1 MNFLE
6 RIFDN
11 LKEHPERAKLVEV
24 RGTSLQ
30 GTDGAGIL
38 ELVGRARV
46 SIEQAGVEPGDRV
59 ALLAPNSTRWVA
71 ADLAILASGGIV
83 VPLYDRQDPRELAV
97 MMRSA
102 QPRLLIAASRE
113 LAAPVIE
120 AWVQGLPER
129 PELSE
134 GATLKQRAEAVG
146 CAVLDLESL
155 FSPAP
160 TTRGLHPRGEDDT
173 VAIIYTSGTSG
184 EPKGVMLSRA
194 NVDYMIPKTIARIG
208 RVVGERPGTDRVF
221 HYLPFCFAA
230 SRMML
235 WTQLSRPNP
244 LMMSTDLTNLVVEMA
259 VAKPNYYLNVPAVLE
274 RIRNGVGAKLEERGG
289 AALAIYQRAQ
299 AAYQRSLAGE
309 SSLLDSMALGLG
321 RRVVFPKI
329 KEQIGVNLEFLISGS
344 APLSADTQRWFQML
358 GIPVYQAYGLTE
370 TTGIVSLDDPDMVE
384 AGKVGLPLE
393 GQTLRV
399 SDEGELLVK
408 GPNIFA
414 GYWRKPEETE
424 QAIVDGW
431 FHTGDQVEYEAGG
444 NLRVIGRIKNL
455 IIPESGHNISP
466 EPIEEKFMAQC
477 PAAEQCML
485 IGYGRAH
492 VAIIVTGQPP
502 QADID
507 RAMAVVN
514 ETLPHYKRIRAALR
528 ADELFTVENGLLT
541 ANQKLRRRVIEKH
554 FESQIDELYA
564 QAAKQKPKAKAKTQS
579 KPESEP
585 NPQDKT
591 EAGRDEVAHPEPA
604 SANTAEHPEPA
615 SAKKL

>member
-11 LKEHPERAKLVEV
+11 LADHPERAKLVEV
-24 RGTSLQ
+24 RGTSLR

-38 ELVGRARV
+38 ELVGRARA
-46 SIEQAGVEPGDRV
+46 SIEQAGVAPGDRV

-71 ADLAILASGGIV
+71 ADLAILAAGAIV

-102 QPRLLIAASRE
+102 VPRLLIAATTE

-120 AWVQGLPER
+120 AWTEDLDLP
-129 PELSE
+129 SD
-134 GATLKQRAEAVG
+134 ATLEQRAQAVG
-146 CAVLDLESL
+146 CTVVDLEAL
-155 FSPAP
+155 FGPAP
-160 TTRGLHPRGEDDT
+160 STKGLHPRGQDDT

-194 NVDYMIPKTIARIG
+194 NVDFMIPKTMERLA
-208 RVVGERPGTDRVF
+208 RVVGKRPGPDRVF

-274 RIRNGVGAKLEERGG
+274 RIRSGVGAKIEERGG
-289 AALAIYQRAQ
+289 VAWGLYQRGQ
-299 AAYQRSLAGE
+299 AAHQKSVAGQASLF
-309 SSLLDSMALGLG
+309 DSMVLELA

-329 KEQIGVNLEFLISGS
+329 KEQIGPNLEFLISGS

-370 TTGIVSLDDPDMVE
+370 TTGIVTLDDPDMVE
-384 AGKVGLPLE
+384 AGKVGLPLP

-399 SDEGELLVK
+399 SEEGELLVK

-424 QAIVDGW
+424 RAIVDGW
-431 FHTGDQVEYEAGG
+431 FHTGDQVEYEPGG
-444 NLRVIGRIKNL
+444 NVKIVGRIKNL

-466 EPIEEKFMAQC
+466 EPLEEKFMAAC
-477 PAAEQCML
+477 PQAEQCML
-485 IGYGRAH
+485 IGHARPH

-502 QADID
+502 QEAID
-507 RAMAVVN
+507 RAMAAVN
-514 ETLPHYKRIRAALR
+514 EGLPFYKRIRAAIR
-528 ADELFTVENGLLT
+528 ADEPFTVESGLLT
-541 ANQKLRRRVIEKH
+541 ANQKLRRRVIEEH
-554 FESQIDELYA
+554 FAAQIDALYA
-564 QAAKQKPKAKAKTQS
+564 ETAQQAKDKGRDKAKTKTS
-579 KPESEP
+579 SEA
-585 NPQDKT
+585 
-591 EAGRDEVAHPEPA
+591 EAK
-604 SANTAEHPEPA
+604 S
-615 SAKKL
+615 